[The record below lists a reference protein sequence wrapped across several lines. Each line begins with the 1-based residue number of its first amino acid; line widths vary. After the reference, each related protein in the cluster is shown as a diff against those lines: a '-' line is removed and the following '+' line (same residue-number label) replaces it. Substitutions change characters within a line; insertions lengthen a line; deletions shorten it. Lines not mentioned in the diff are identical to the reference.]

1 MYRDF
6 GHSAVLK
13 CSKGPLKAHA
23 ARGAPIPSVQKGTK
37 KSKAHTFF
45 FYISGLGYQPLVD
58 KKKNCVSFCNFSQAG
73 KDPACDFTIYYN
85 KYIYYKY

>member
-23 ARGAPIPSVQKGTK
+23 ARGAPIPSVQLKEQ
-37 KSKAHTFF
+37 KSKAHTFGF
-45 FYISGLGYQPLVD
+45 DDTSGLGYQPLVD
-58 KKKNCVSFCNFSQAG
+58 NLIQMYHQKKKSGCL
-73 KDPACDFTIYYN
+73 
-85 KYIYYKY
+85 